1 MATHRYE
8 PVSASDID
16 DIFPLKDLPESNATL
31 SYFSGVPTS
40 APPSF
45 RSRSDSISEVEQP
58 VPFGDVIPGS
68 VNSTNSAE
76 PVWTPSTNTNKDEVI
91 GALLARIERLEA
103 DVRAKHCMEEYAS
116 EAGDSVNWAMSR
128 KQKKDRCCNQNVVAI
143 IFGMGSLSILII
155 MMAVVAL
162 QWVEAWGKKNN
173 CPASGN

>member
-8 PVSASDID
+8 PVSATDID
-16 DIFPLKDLPESNATL
+16 DIFPLKDLPESNTTL

-68 VNSTNSAE
+68 VNGTSNDGTA
-76 PVWTPSTNTNKDEVI
+76 WTPSTTTNKDEVI
-91 GALLARIERLEA
+91 GTLLARIEKLEA
-103 DVRAKHCMEEYAS
+103 DVRAKNCMEEYAS
-116 EAGDSVNWAMSR
+116 EGGDSLNWAMPR

-143 IFGMGSLSILII
+143 IFSMGFLSIVTI
-155 MMAVVAL
+155 MMGVVAIE
-162 QWVEAWGKKNN
+162 WVEAWGRKNN
-173 CPASGN
+173 CPAT